1 MTDKIFVLRGKT
13 DSLLFNIET
22 LKSVRLSNE
31 NLRQLIESTYV
42 GTCGDKMKRMN
53 KIMAELENADLTG
66 ILKESYKPIFSPT
79 IVLSHACNYRCTYC
93 FESDYI
99 KSGRINPEQISNIEV
114 FNDQYALHY
123 GIEKKY
129 EGIAVV
135 GGEPFL
141 PENRKTIMSIHEH
154 WHDQRFQYTTNG
166 TNILQYA
173 DILKKAKSVKLKV
186 SLDGTPEIH
195 FDKRKTEARQLYD
208 RTIEGLRW
216 AISEKIDTT
225 VISIFQPEFVDS
237 YSEYFDMME
246 RMGWRSVSNLH
257 LAFILKMDSGCDDIN
272 RDYLMAT
279 NDALKK
285 LKKKDGRIS
294 EVFITKLVPGA
305 LSLYRALE
313 MRSNGQRI
321 SAYACEALF
330 SPAFTFAPDG
340 YVYFCNASRSKNAI
354 VGQFF
359 PEVRVYFD
367 AIEKLKQRNILNMV
381 KCQGC
386 KFRFVCG
393 GGCPVSSIAHYDDV
407 NEPYCS
413 YWNDEEV
420 MNLFE
425 NVLL

>member
-1 MTDKIFVLRGKT
+1 
-13 DSLLFNIET
+13 
-22 LKSVRLSNE
+22 
-31 NLRQLIESTYV
+31 
-42 GTCGDKMKRMN
+42 
-53 KIMAELENADLTG
+53 
-66 ILKESYKPIFSPT
+66 
-79 IVLSHACNYRCTYC
+79 
-93 FESDYI
+93 
-99 KSGRINPEQISNIEV
+99 
-114 FNDQYALHY
+114 
-123 GIEKKY
+123 
-129 EGIAVV
+129 
-135 GGEPFL
+135 
-141 PENRKTIMSIHEH
+141 
-154 WHDQRFQYTTNG
+154 
-166 TNILQYA
+166 
-173 DILKKAKSVKLKV
+173 
-186 SLDGTPEIH
+186 
-195 FDKRKTEARQLYD
+195 
-208 RTIEGLRW
+208 
-216 AISEKIDTT
+216 
-225 VISIFQPEFVDS
+225 
-237 YSEYFDMME
+237 
-246 RMGWRSVSNLH
+246 
-257 LAFILKMDSGCDDIN
+257 MDSGCDDIN

-407 NEPYCS
+407 NEPYCA

>member
-1 MTDKIFVLRGKT
+1 
-13 DSLLFNIET
+13 
-22 LKSVRLSNE
+22 
-31 NLRQLIESTYV
+31 
-42 GTCGDKMKRMN
+42 
-53 KIMAELENADLTG
+53 
-66 ILKESYKPIFSPT
+66 
-79 IVLSHACNYRCTYC
+79 
-93 FESDYI
+93 
-99 KSGRINPEQISNIEV
+99 
-114 FNDQYALHY
+114 
-123 GIEKKY
+123 
-129 EGIAVV
+129 
-135 GGEPFL
+135 
-141 PENRKTIMSIHEH
+141 MSIHEH

-407 NEPYCS
+407 NEPYCA